1 MIKEKLALAAKL
13 HNDSDRL
20 LNLTMSLSGV
30 NMTFVNY
37 GTFGSFRINATNWC
51 GLSFNINLS
60 ISKVSSTSIDEIVND
75 LVNNAENIKIS
86 DIEVHN
92 TYEILKHAS
101 RSSHDS
107 YESCTQ
113 AFDSFKVDVIL
124 KYGAWPFE
132 GLDSIEDKL
141 RSKLAEFILS
151 ESTFS
156 RSAKHL
162 QRHVIARCMSP
173 LKNTGKTTLLKTLEN
188 ALVVSRDGKP
198 FSLELPHF
206 NVGEYTSIDELLD
219 LLLEKLEAY
228 KAKIGTYP
236 DTVVFDS
243 VSRIFTDIETNC
255 SRKYNGYDV
264 WSNVN
269 KEINIFIEAVNDL
282 QNQNYNV
289 VLIAHAVWDETA
301 KKYIETCK
309 GSFAKTGGFLSTVDY
324 AINIDV
330 VGKKRIL
337 THRGSSLSRTLLTE
351 VPEKESADEFSLQE
365 YLNKIKTKSEIV
377 QDKWSI

>member
-1 MIKEKLALAAKL
+1 M
-13 HNDSDRL
+13 
-20 LNLTMSLSGV
+20 
-30 NMTFVNY
+30 
-37 GTFGSFRINATNWC
+37 
-51 GLSFNINLS
+51 
-60 ISKVSSTSIDEIVND
+60 
-75 LVNNAENIKIS
+75 
-86 DIEVHN
+86 
-92 TYEILKHAS
+92 
-101 RSSHDS
+101 
-107 YESCTQ
+107 
-113 AFDSFKVDVIL
+113 
-124 KYGAWPFE
+124 
-132 GLDSIEDKL
+132 
-141 RSKLAEFILS
+141 
-151 ESTFS
+151 
-156 RSAKHL
+156 SAKVL
-162 QRHVIARCMSP
+162 VTGLA
-173 LKNTGKTTLLKTLEN
+173 NTGKTTLLKTLEN

-324 AINIDV
+324 AVNISI
-330 VGKKRIL
+330 VGSKRIVQ
-337 THRGSSLSRTLLTE
+337 HRGMQLSRTLLE
-351 VPEKESADEFSLQE
+351 DMPEKEDVNNFNLQT
-365 YLNKIKTKSEIV
+365 YLNKIKEKAEVVSE
-377 QDKWSI
+377 KWSI